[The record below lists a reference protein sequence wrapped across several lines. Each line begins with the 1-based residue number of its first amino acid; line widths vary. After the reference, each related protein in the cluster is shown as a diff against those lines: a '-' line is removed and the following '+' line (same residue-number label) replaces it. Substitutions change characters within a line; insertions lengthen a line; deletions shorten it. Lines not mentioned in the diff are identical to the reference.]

1 MCNCYIIPKICVVV
15 SACLLGRNCKFN
27 GSNNYNPNLIEFLKD
42 KDTIEICPELLAGL
56 PTPRA
61 PAKLIYGRVTEN
73 NGNGVHLQY
82 MQGVER
88 ALEKL
93 KNEKIDLV
101 ILQSHSPTC
110 GVNQIYDGTFT
121 GKKLMGVEFSLKH

>member
-1 MCNCYIIPKICVVV
+1 MKICVVV

-61 PAKLIYGRVTEN
+61 PAELIYGRVTEN
-73 NGNGVHLQY
+73 NGNDVHLQY

-101 ILQSHSPTC
+101 IL
-110 GVNQIYDGTFT
+110 
-121 GKKLMGVEFSLKH
+121 